1 MNGLVALEV
10 VVREV
15 AFSVTLCVV
24 IGLKNKVSALVEDII
39 SYIMIAM
46 VWILE

>member
-1 MNGLVALEV
+1 M
-10 VVREV
+10 
-15 AFSVTLCVV
+15 LCVV
-24 IGLKNKVSALVEDII
+24 IGLKNKVLALVEDII